1 MKAAIIY
8 SGKYGSTRQYAEW
21 MREET
26 GIPIYSDLQQPPD
39 LADLDFLVLGS
50 SIVVGTPT
58 LKKWLF
64 RHWEAIGDKPALLFT
79 VSGTEPGHPDLISWL
94 NTHLSPEMLAHF
106 KYVPLR
112 GRLEVAAL
120 PWWVRTM
127 LRLAARMMK
136 DPDAARRMKE
146 GFDYMDRDSIKPIL
160 EWIAARRGPAQAL
173 KPEREPRPR
182 PELAEA

>member
-21 MREET
+21 VREET
-26 GIPIYSDLQQPPD
+26 GIPIFSALQETPD
-39 LADLDFLVLGS
+39 LADLDFLILGS
-50 SIVVGTPT
+50 SIVVGAPT

-64 RHWEAIGDKPALLFT
+64 RHWEAIGHKPALLFT
-79 VSGTEPGHPDLISWL
+79 VSGTAPGHPDLITWL

-112 GRLEVAAL
+112 GRLDVTAL

-127 LRLAARMMK
+127 LRLAARMSN
-136 DPDAARRMKE
+136 DPEAARRMKG
-146 GFDYMDRDSIKPIL
+146 GFDYMDRDSLNPIL
-160 EWIAARRGPAQAL
+160 EWIAARRGPARPV
-173 KPEREPRPR
+173 KPQRQLEPV
-182 PELAEA
+182 EA

>member
-21 MREET
+21 LREET
-26 GIPIYSDLQQPPD
+26 GIPIFSARQETPD
-39 LADLDFLVLGS
+39 LADLDFLILAS
-50 SIVVGTPT
+50 SIEVGAPT

-64 RHWEAIGDKPALLFT
+64 RNWEAICHKPALLFT
-79 VSGTEPGHPDLISWL
+79 VSGTAPGHPDLISWL

-112 GRLEVAAL
+112 GRLDVTAL

-127 LRLAARMMK
+127 LRLAARMSN
-136 DPDAARRMKE
+136 DPEAARRMKE
-146 GFDYMDRDSIKPIL
+146 GFDFMDRDSLYPIL
-160 EWIAARRGPAQAL
+160 EWIAARRSPARPV
-173 KPEREPRPR
+173 KPLRKLEPV
-182 PELAEA
+182 EA

>member
-21 MREET
+21 LREET
-26 GIPIYSDLQQPPD
+26 GIPVYGSLEEIPGLP
-39 LADLDFLVLGS
+39 DLDFLILGS
-50 SIVVGTPT
+50 SIIVGAPT

-64 RHWEAIGDKPALLFT
+64 RNWGTLCDKPALLFT
-79 VSGTEPGHPDLISWL
+79 VSGTAPGHPDLISWL
-94 NTHLSPEMLAHF
+94 NTHLSPEMLVHF

-112 GRLEVAAL
+112 GRLDVRAL

-127 LRLAARMMK
+127 LKLAARMSN
-136 DPDAARRMKE
+136 DPDAARRMTE
-146 GFDYMDRDSIKPIL
+146 GFDYMDRDSLKPIL
-160 EWIAARRGPAQAL
+160 EWIAARGGPVQPA
-173 KPEREPRPR
+173 KPERKPR